1 MAQGFPGSSDGKESD
16 CSAGEPGLIPR
27 LGTSPGE
34 GNANALQHCCL
45 ENSKDRGAWQA
56 SVHGVTKSQ
65 TQLITRLQEMESE
78 QVHVKL
84 LNQDMGDHGN
94 SEMWVTHFRLLFS
107 WIFNNF
113 TAAGK

>member
-1 MAQGFPGSSDGKESD
+1 MVKNPLTNAGDARDTGSIPESGR
-16 CSAGEPGLIPR
+16 SPR
-27 LGTSPGE
+27 V
-34 GNANALQHCCL
+34 GNGNLLQYFCL
-45 ENSKDRGAWQA
+45 ENSMDRGPWQ
-56 SVHGVTKSQ
+56 SIVHGASKSQ

>member
-1 MAQGFPGSSDGKESD
+1 MTPPVN
-16 CSAGEPGLIPR
+16 AGDAKVASLIPESGR
-27 LGTSPGE
+27 SPRV
-34 GNANALQHCCL
+34 GNGNLLQYFCL
-45 ENSKDRGAWQA
+45 ENSMDRGPWQ
-56 SVHGVTKSQ
+56 SIVHGASKSQ

>member
-65 TQLITRLQEMESE
+65 TQLR
-78 QVHVKL
+78 
-84 LNQDMGDHGN
+84 N
-94 SEMWVTHFRLLFS
+94 
-107 WIFNNF
+107 
-113 TAAGK
+113 